1 MMMTRTRFVY
11 ALLGSALLICVVLL
25 PAGATITARFSD
37 LSLKP
42 DEKIEYNFTPTTT
55 GEIVLRIALRTTPA
69 TVRVQLFLES
79 KSVIDQTGSATQ
91 TAKTE
96 IAETDIGRPWRL
108 VVNNL
113 GQNTVEGRFELTYPR
128 RFCKEITAQYR
139 VKVSYE
145 ITTELEDLHCQQL
158 YGVLRSLPSEHLRRL
173 REIRAREPDIY
184 LYGQYL
190 PPGLIELPGLRA
202 SRTFTLVTY
211 HELGHLTHFTRSTL
225 DQEERWEKLYAD
237 SGQDPDNFARDPID
251 RSLYAMTNQYEDFAV
266 TYSAYIADSQLYI
279 TEAITRSQRSK
290 PLLVQKFK
298 VIAEYFRHTV
308 NDQSRVYIYRVG
320 TEVPIPKTYRA
331 SVPLTAEGLPDFT
344 EPIQWESF

>member
-1 MMMTRTRFVY
+1 MNRTRPSYV
-11 ALLGSALLICVVLL
+11 LLGTVLAVCIVLL
-25 PAGATITARFSD
+25 PARATITARFSD
-37 LSLKP
+37 LSLRP
-42 DEKIEYNFTPTTT
+42 DEKIEYDFTPTTT
-55 GEIVLRIALRTTPA
+55 GEIILRVALRTSPA
-69 TVRVQLFLES
+69 TLRVQLFLES
-79 KSVIDQTGSATQ
+79 QPVIDQTGSATQ
-91 TAKTE
+91 TAKAEVTE
-96 IAETDIGRPWRL
+96 ADIGRPWRL
-108 VVNNL
+108 VVTNL
-113 GQNTVEGRFELTYPR
+113 SQKTVEGRFELTYPR
-128 RFCKEITAQYR
+128 RFCKEISAQYR

-158 YGVLRSLPSEHLRRL
+158 YGVLRSLPNEHLKRL

-211 HELGHLTHFTRSTL
+211 HELGHLVHFTRSTL
-225 DQEERWEKLYAD
+225 DQEERWEKLYTE

-266 TYSAYIADSQLYI
+266 TYSAYIADSRLYI
-279 TEAITRSQRSK
+279 NEAITRSQRSK
-290 PLLVQKFK
+290 PLLLQKFT

-308 NDQSRVYIYRVG
+308 NDQIRVYIYRVG

-331 SVPLTAEGLPDFT
+331 SVPLTAAGLPDFT
-344 EPIQWESF
+344 EPIEWESF